1 VLFAEE
7 HVKPC
12 VLKMATTIL
21 GFIQIASSYL
31 YKICLFK

>member
-12 VLKMATTIL
+12 VLEMAATIL

-31 YKICLFK
+31 YKIFLFR